1 MADSNF
7 IDYVKIFCA
16 SGHGGAGSAHL
27 HRAKYIP
34 KGGPDGG
41 DGGRG
46 GHIILKANPQFWT
59 LIHLKYRKHVKADDG
74 EKGGSSLRKG
84 ANGADVVLEVPV
96 GTVVKDAGTGET
108 IFEMMEEG
116 QERILCK
123 GGRGGLGN
131 NNFKSSTM
139 QTPRFAQPGE
149 EGEEGWFILEL
160 KLLADVGL
168 VGFPNAGK
176 STLLSTITSARPKIA
191 DYAFTTL
198 EPNLG
203 IVRYYDDQSFVMAD
217 IPGIIEGAHEGKG
230 IGIRFLRHIERN
242 SVLLFMIA
250 ADGDGSGVKDGY
262 ETLLNELREYNPE
275 LLVKERVL
283 AVTKCDMIDP
293 DIERMIKSTLPK
305 GIPAVFIS
313 SFTGEGLDRLKD
325 LLWKALHK

>member
-217 IPGIIEGAHEGKG
+217 IPGIIEGAHEGRG